1 MNRLDGKVA
10 VITGATGGIGLAA
23 ARLFAREGA
32 KLLLVDLHED
42 ALREAAIVIGPDVA
56 ADVATL
62 ALDVSA
68 DDSARRYTD
77 EATSRFGRVDV
88 ALLNAGIE
96 GEIAPIGAST
106 LAGFDRVMAVNV
118 RGVWLGLSALM
129 PAMKGRGGSIVVTSS
144 IGGLKGTPFIAP
156 YGASK
161 HAVVG
166 LVKSAAVEGAPDR
179 IRVNSV
185 NPGPVDTRMIASIV
199 QGRSPADP
207 EAGRRAGIARIPAG
221 RYGEPGEV
229 AALMLFLASDE
240 ASFCTG
246 TVYAVDGGSMAG

>member
-1 MNRLDGKVA
+1 MARLDGKVA
-10 VITGATGGIGLAA
+10 VITGATGGIGLAT
-23 ARLFAREGA
+23 ARRFAQEGA
-32 KLLLVDLHED
+32 RLLLVDLREE
-42 ALREAAIVIGPDVA
+42 ALTEAAAFIGP
-56 ADVATL
+56 DVATL

-68 DDSARRYTD
+68 DDSAEHYTAAAA
-77 EATSRFGRVDV
+77 ERFGRVDV

-96 GEIAPIGAST
+96 GEIAPIGQSS
-106 LAGFDRVMAVNV
+106 LAGFDRLMAVNL
-118 RGVWLGLSALM
+118 RSVWLGLSALM
-129 PAMKGRGGSIVVTSS
+129 PAMKAAGHGGSIIVTSS

-161 HAVVG
+161 HAVIG

-185 NPGPVDTRMIASIV
+185 NPGPIDTRMIAAIT

-207 EAGRRAGIARIPAG
+207 DAARRAGLARIPAG
-221 RYGEPGEV
+221 RYGQPDEV
-229 AALMLFLASDE
+229 AAMMLFLASDE

>member
-10 VITGATGGIGLAA
+10 VITGATGGIGLAT
-23 ARLFAREGA
+23 ARLFANEGA
-32 KLLLVDLHED
+32 KLLLVDLRDD
-42 ALREAAIVIGPDVA
+42 ALQEAAASIGPDVA
-56 ADVATL
+56 AL

-68 DDSARRYTD
+68 DDSARRYT
-77 EATSRFGRVDV
+77 EAATARFGRVDV

-96 GEIAPIGAST
+96 GEIAPIGQSS

-118 RGVWLGLSALM
+118 RSVWLGLAALM
-129 PAMKGRGGSIVVTSS
+129 PAMKAAGRGGSIIVTSS

-161 HAVVG
+161 HAVIG

-185 NPGPVDTRMIASIV
+185 NPGPIDTRMIAAITE
-199 QGRSPADP
+199 GRSPADP
-207 EAGRRAGIARIPAG
+207 EAARRAGLARIPAG
-221 RYGEPGEV
+221 RYGQPDEV
-229 AALMLFLASDE
+229 AAMMLFLAADE

>member
-1 MNRLDGKVA
+1 MGRLDGKVA
-10 VITGATGGIGLAA
+10 VITGAAGGIGLAA
-23 ARLFAREGA
+23 AKLFASEGA
-32 KLLLVDLHED
+32 KLLLVDLQED
-42 ALREAAIVIGPDVA
+42 ALREAADAVGPQN
-56 ADVATL
+56 VATL

-68 DDSARRYTD
+68 DESARRYTQ
-77 EATSRFGRVDV
+77 EAVRRFGRVDV

-96 GEIAPIGAST
+96 GEVAPIGQSS
-106 LAGFDRVMAVNV
+106 LAGFDRLMAVNL

-129 PAMKGRGGSIVVTSS
+129 PAMKAAGRGGSIVVTSS
-144 IGGLKGTPFIAP
+144 IGGLRGTPFIAP

-161 HAVVG
+161 HAVIG

-185 NPGPVDTRMIASIV
+185 NPGPIDTRMIAAIV
-199 QGRSPADP
+199 EGRSPADP
-207 EAGRRAGIARIPAG
+207 QAGRLAGIARIPAG

-229 AALMLFLASDE
+229 AAMMLFLASDE